1 MDPSAV
7 ETTVSAIAAQGKPGE
22 KYPSKPADSEHS
34 VVSFATSFYSDDNIV
49 SLLSGRVPEGY
60 DSEDK
65 VVSRQLKSLSR
76 TAPIALSMAS
86 DLLDTATRSDLNSG
100 LESEL
105 QGLDSIFSTDDALE
119 GLSALIE
126 GRRPEYSGA

>member
-1 MDPSAV
+1 
-7 ETTVSAIAAQGKPGE
+7 
-22 KYPSKPADSEHS
+22 
-34 VVSFATSFYSDDNIV
+34 
-49 SLLSGRVPEGY
+49 
-60 DSEDK
+60 
-65 VVSRQLKSLSR
+65 
-76 TAPIALSMAS
+76 MAS

-126 GRRPEYSGA
+126 GRRPEYSGACLNSSWRLDPSWGSVVGNSREQYAPKANLWDLYHSCLFVNSLVQPVLHHSLH